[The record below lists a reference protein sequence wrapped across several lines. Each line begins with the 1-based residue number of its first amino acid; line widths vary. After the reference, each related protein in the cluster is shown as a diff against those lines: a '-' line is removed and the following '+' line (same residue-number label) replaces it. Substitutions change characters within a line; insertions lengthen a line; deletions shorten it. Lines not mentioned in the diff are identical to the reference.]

1 MFDRVASVG
10 VIQHFDDPAPM
21 LRELFALVIID
32 FDWRYRLPIMPL
44 LLILSAFGLT
54 ALRHHRASA

>member
-1 MFDRVASVG
+1 MGLKFAVITSVNRDDREDGGA
-10 VIQHFDDPAPM
+10 
-21 LRELFALVIID
+21 ELFALVIID